1 MQKEK
6 DIRQAEERVLSQQ
19 QILDEKQR
27 AKNLEHYLLN
37 ERKKYRE
44 AEREPK
50 LLILGSSDAG
60 KSTFLKQLK
69 ILHGSGFTDQEITA
83 AKQNAIQQVITVS
96 ELILQNGDDNI
107 KSKYSGIS
115 QFLNLSEGP
124 YDALPLAVIKCMS
137 KLWEDPDVQCLCKE
151 LKHLIPE
158 SSDKFFKNIRNI
170 GSIEYRMTNEE
181 ILLLRVVTQV
191 ISETIFQ
198 VKNVNFHFYDVSG
211 LTHHRKHWI
220 PYFEHVLGVIF
231 LVDIS
236 AYDRN
241 LAENPEVNRL
251 VDALNL
257 FNEIVNHKLLANASM
272 MLFFN
277 KKDLF
282 EVKTSEV
289 YIKDYFPDYTGRVG
303 SASDGGRY
311 FHKKFFDLIKNKSKT
326 VDAHFTC
333 CTDTNLIKK
342 VSDNLLESVI
352 QISLKR
358 SELV

>member
-6 DIRQAEERVLSQQ
+6 E
-19 QILDEKQR
+19 LDEKQR

-158 SSDKFFKNIRNI
+158 SSDKNI
-170 GSIEYRMTNEE
+170 GSIEYRMTNEGNSPCSILYKE

-289 YIKDYFPDYTGRVG
+289 YIKDYFPDYTGILDILLFLLGRVG

-342 VSDNLLESVI
+342 VSDNLL
-352 QISLKR
+352 
-358 SELV
+358 